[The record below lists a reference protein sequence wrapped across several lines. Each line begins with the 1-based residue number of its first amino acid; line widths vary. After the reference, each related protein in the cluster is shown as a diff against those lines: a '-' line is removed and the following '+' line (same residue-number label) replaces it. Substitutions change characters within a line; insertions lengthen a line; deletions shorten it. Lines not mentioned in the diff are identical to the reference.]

1 MVFIK
6 SKKHLLKYKMAID
19 KDVKIREIE
28 RELFKMVYDWG
39 RVGVIT
45 DELCI
50 AFQDKLEEYRNSL
63 APNQL
68 KNK

>member
-1 MVFIK
+1 
-6 SKKHLLKYKMAID
+6 MAID